1 MSFGQFLWDLVAIW
15 VWVVAV
21 FVWVFAIFDV
31 FRRRDLGGWARALW
45 LLVIVFLPVFGTFVY
60 LIFRPF
66 GREPSLAELDA
77 KLAAAPVHHAAEDLK
92 VISDL
97 LDAGKITQAEFDAV
111 KARILS
117 SAS

>member
-31 FRRRDLGGWARALW
+31 FRRRDLGGFARALW
-45 LLVIVFLPVFGTFVY
+45 LLLVVFLPVFGTFVY
-60 LIFRPF
+60 LIFRPHRTE
-66 GREPSLAELDA
+66 RELADLDA
-77 KLAAAPVHHAAEDLK
+77 RLVSAPVHHAAEDLK
-92 VISDL
+92 IMSDL
-97 LDAGKITQAEFDAV
+97 LDAGKITRAEFDAA

-117 SAS
+117 AST